1 MWSAWRGLLQNKY
14 DKSISKS
21 RKCKLIRMYGE
32 SGVGIMNKQDYIYLY
47 WKNYISIEKEFTQTL
62 NYVSLAEENYDTYSS
77 AYIKILLQ
85 LGSEID
91 IVAKSYC
98 QYLDKEFKGDK
109 MSDYRSEIIKRKT
122 DFSTTEVKILQ
133 SRTIF
138 SVKPWES
145 WGIVKEDNTAE
156 TPNWWK
162 AYNKVKHDRY
172 GNGCINNM
180 ERDYYKF
187 ANLEYTLYSLAG
199 LYQLLIYFYFDLAKE
214 DRIQVPLPGS
224 RMFAL
229 SGGKWD
235 DMLFYQ
241 DSAFYIDP
249 SNGHFYMQS
258 GSFAY

>member
-1 MWSAWRGLLQNKY
+1 
-14 DKSISKS
+14 
-21 RKCKLIRMYGE
+21 
-32 SGVGIMNKQDYIYLY
+32 MNKQDYIYLY

-98 QYLDKEFKGDK
+98 QYHDEEFKGDK
-109 MSDYRSEIIKRKT
+109 MSDYRSEIIRRKT
-122 DFSTTEVKILQ
+122 DFSTTAVKILQ

-138 SVKPWES
+138 SVKPWEL
-145 WGIVKEDNTAE
+145 WGIVKEDNTEE

-172 GNGCINNM
+172 GSGCINNV
-180 ERDYYKF
+180 EQNYYKF
-187 ANLEYTLYSLAG
+187 ANLKYTLYSLSA
-199 LYQLLIYFYFDLAKE
+199 LYQLLIYFYFDLAEE
-214 DRIQVPLPGS
+214 DRIKVPLPGS
-224 RMFAL
+224 RMFVL

-235 DMLFYQ
+235 DIIFYQ